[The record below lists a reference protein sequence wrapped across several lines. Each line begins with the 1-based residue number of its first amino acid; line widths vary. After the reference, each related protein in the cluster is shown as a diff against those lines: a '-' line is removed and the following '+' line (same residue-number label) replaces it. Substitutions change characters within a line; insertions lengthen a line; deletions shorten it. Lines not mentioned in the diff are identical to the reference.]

1 MVRPGLDDGRRTRYE
16 YEACSLSMFS
26 LGPKRVLDRERRTVS
41 EANGSAGSGG
51 GYRSVTS
58 MLGTG
63 FLFTLGALGGT
74 VEGEGRT
81 RAMSS
86 TAAGMQL
93 SERYQRP

>member
-41 EANGSAGSGG
+41 EANGSAGLAVGIAP
-51 GYRSVTS
+51 VTS

-63 FLFTLGALGGT
+63 FLFTLGAFGGT

-86 TAAGMQL
+86 TAAGML
-93 SERYQRP
+93 G